1 MRRLLS
7 RETLTLP
14 DGSTVP
20 ASAPLIISA
29 SRATDIPAFHMPWM
43 MNRISNGFA
52 ARINPYSGKPH
63 FVSFSRCKGIVFW
76 SKNPALL
83 IEHFPGIIARFPG
96 SYLQFTLNDY
106 DRERLEPGVPPLTD
120 RLKTLELLARIIG
133 RERII
138 WRFDPILVADTLS
151 LDAVLDRLELLA
163 KKIIPLSAGLVFSF
177 LDFDRYTTVRS
188 RLRRSAD
195 IFSGPPERY
204 RITAEMK
211 KHAVERIATIA
222 ESGRLSNPG
231 FTAAT
236 CADAQD
242 YSAFGIGHSACI
254 DIRRISGLAGM
265 KDLFGNAEQIEHRKD
280 PGQRPEC
287 SCDLSRDIGTYGT
300 CPHQCIYCYANGMS
314 AITGSGPDPTGWALG
329 NSKNT

>member
-1 MRRLLS
+1 MIRLLS

-29 SRATDIPAFHMPWM
+29 SRATDIPSFYMPWM
-43 MNRISNGFA
+43 MNRIADGFA

-76 SKNPALL
+76 SKNPAPL
-83 IEHFPGIIARFPG
+83 IGIFPGIIARFPG

-106 DRERLEPGVPPLTD
+106 DREGLEPGVPPVAD
-120 RLKTLELLARIIG
+120 RLRTLELLARNVG

-138 WRFDPILVADTLS
+138 WRFDPILIADTLD
-151 LDAVLDRLELLA
+151 LDTVLDRMESLA
-163 KKIIPLSAGLVFSF
+163 RTVAPLTAGLVFSF

-195 IFSGPPERY
+195 IFFGPPERY
-204 RITAEMK
+204 RISDK
-211 KHAVERIATIA
+211 RKRHAVERIAAIA
-222 ESGRLSNPG
+222 DSGRRRNPG

-236 CADAQD
+236 CADPQD
-242 YSAFGIGHSACI
+242 YSAFGIGPSACV
-254 DIRRISGLAGM
+254 DIRRISELAGM
-265 KDLFGNAEQIEHRKD
+265 KDLFGNADQIEHRKD

-314 AITGSGPDPTGWALG
+314 AITGSGPDLSGWALG